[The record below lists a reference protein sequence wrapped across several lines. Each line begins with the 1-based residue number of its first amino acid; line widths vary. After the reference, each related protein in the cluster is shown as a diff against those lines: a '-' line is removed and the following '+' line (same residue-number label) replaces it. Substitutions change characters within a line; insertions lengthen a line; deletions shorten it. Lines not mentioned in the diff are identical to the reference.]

1 MEKSRKIRKTR
12 GSSSEH
18 AREIRQAGHDDAKL
32 FALELGLDEDYQNDQ
47 KAKKD
52 VVDPSGDTHSVKSG
66 KKKWQIFLYRESRF
80 DEFRVMNGMGEI
92 LIDCINAFPQS
103 YDEYL
108 LDKDSA
114 KQRLRPHMVAL
125 ANKLQDKHRLK
136 AFIEKSM
143 FNGGEVDYLTV
154 LHNGKYHVF
163 HHKDVCRVMSEQLT
177 VTNSEGKYKG
187 QTPEQKV
194 VLKYQGVNLGEV
206 EMRNDSQTHYREI
219 RFNMIKP
226 KAMSLLFDNILTKEN
241 YSDSIIVYGEAIKR
255 FGKWKPSGK

>member
-1 MEKSRKIRKTR
+1 MEKSREIRKSR

-80 DEFRVMNGMGEI
+80 EEFRVMNGIGEI
-92 LIDCINAFPQS
+92 LINCINAFPQS
-103 YDEYL
+103 YNDYI

-125 ANKLQDKHRLK
+125 ANKLQEKHRLK

-143 FNGGEVDYLTV
+143 FNGGEVNYLTV
-154 LHNGKYHVF
+154 LDNGKYHVF
-163 HHKDVCRVMSEQLT
+163 HHKDVCSIMSEHLL
-177 VTNSEGKYKG
+177 VTNSEARNSG

-194 VLKYQGVNLGEV
+194 VFKYQGVNLGEV
-206 EMRNDSQTHYREI
+206 EMRNDSPGHYREI
-219 RFNMIKP
+219 RFNMMKP
-226 KAMSLLFDNILTKEN
+226 KAMKLLYENITTKID
-241 YSDSIIVYGEAIKR
+241 YSETIVLYGEAIKR
-255 FGKWKPSGK
+255 FGKWKLPSK